1 VADGGHDAVD
11 EPAADESSTA
21 KWISII
27 AGAAMIVM
35 SAVTNYEDGFLSHAI
50 WTAAQRLAAVLAIGL
65 GELATAAMTD
75 PVPGERTA
83 RARETRRTM

>member
-50 WTAAQRLAAVLAIGL
+50 STGVNAWLPFWRSGSASWR
-65 GELATAAMTD
+65 
-75 PVPGERTA
+75 PPR
-83 RARETRRTM
+83 